1 MIDKYRYNEDGS
13 IDIRRKIT
21 TKIGPFQTFYEI
33 GEAYFPCMSADGDS
47 FFSIALSTG
56 LLGGHKFYTGNYF
69 QGILY
74 LFTFGLLG
82 VGYILDL
89 VMILTGSY
97 SYMSSSITRDGA
109 TKIRTYS
116 MPLDNKKKALIS
128 TIIAAF
134 GCIIVVKFMYWPI
147 VVAVSEILSSIELSL
162 Y

>member
-56 LLGGHKFYTGNYF
+56 LVGGHKFYTGNYF

-97 SYMSSSITRDGA
+97 SYMASSITRDGA

>member
-1 MIDKYRYNEDGS
+1 MIEKYRYNEDGS
-13 IDIRRKIT
+13 IDIRRRIT
-21 TKIGPFQTFYEI
+21 TKVGPFQTFYEI

-56 LLGGHKFYTGNYF
+56 LVGGHKFYTGNYF

>member
-13 IDIRRKIT
+13 VDIRRKIT

-47 FFSIALSTG
+47 FFSIALFTG
-56 LLGGHKFYTGNYF
+56 LVGGHKFYTGNYF

-109 TKIRTYS
+109 TKVRTYS

>member
-1 MIDKYRYNEDGS
+1 
-13 IDIRRKIT
+13 
-21 TKIGPFQTFYEI
+21 
-33 GEAYFPCMSADGDS
+33 
-47 FFSIALSTG
+47 
-56 LLGGHKFYTGNYF
+56 
-69 QGILY
+69 
-74 LFTFGLLG
+74 
-82 VGYILDL
+82 
-89 VMILTGSY
+89 
-97 SYMSSSITRDGA
+97 MSSSITRDGA

>member
-13 IDIRRKIT
+13 VDIRRKIT

-56 LLGGHKFYTGNYF
+56 LVGGHKFYTGNYF

>member
-13 IDIRRKIT
+13 VDIRRKIA

-56 LLGGHKFYTGNYF
+56 LVGGHKFYTGNYF

>member
-33 GEAYFPCMSADGDS
+33 GEAYFPCMSADGDI

-56 LLGGHKFYTGNYF
+56 LVGGHKFYTGNYF

>member
-56 LLGGHKFYTGNYF
+56 LVGGHKFYTGNYF

>member
-33 GEAYFPCMSADGDS
+33 GEAYFPCMGADGDS

-56 LLGGHKFYTGNYF
+56 LVGGHKFYTGNYF

-82 VGYILDL
+82 VGYIMDL

>member
-33 GEAYFPCMSADGDS
+33 GEAYFHCMSADGDS

-56 LLGGHKFYTGNYF
+56 LVGGHKFYTGNYF

>member
-56 LLGGHKFYTGNYF
+56 LVGGHKFYTGNYF

-74 LFTFGLLG
+74 LCTFGLLG

>member
-13 IDIRRKIT
+13 VDIRRKIT

-109 TKIRTYS
+109 TKVRTYS